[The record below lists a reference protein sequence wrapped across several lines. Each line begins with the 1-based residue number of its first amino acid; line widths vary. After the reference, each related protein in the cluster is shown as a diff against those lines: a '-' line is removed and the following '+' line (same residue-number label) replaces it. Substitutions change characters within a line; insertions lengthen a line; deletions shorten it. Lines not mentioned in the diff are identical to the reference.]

1 MRKYILTVLAAA
13 FVIACSPNQN
23 SGSNVPGGPSSETP
37 QTETTTPPSVTTG
50 DAEEIGNHDA
60 LIVSKYA
67 DAPIRGAGNRGVR
80 YGLSPDNLDKE
91 TTLGRTTSRKG
102 SFNVRLTALARATTY
117 YYKAFITVWD
127 ADAGQ
132 DVDILG
138 AVKQFTTTDTDEPD
152 PQPDDPDPDNPD
164 PDDPVDP
171 ETSFLQT
178 DIATDISTSSA
189 ILHARY
195 SGIDVS
201 HAPQNVLFEW
211 GTDSRNLSGKIAA
224 GQTIS
229 NANGNYTA
237 TLSELSSGI
246 TYFFRASMDVW
257 DSQNSKYQSISGD
270 ILSFTTRTAD
280 SGSQQTAP
288 GWAELPALNYTHHG
302 GNYNYYTDNTREEIY
317 YVHHKAKDPHGNVVR
332 NYTACWS
339 GEHRCPVWIAAPR
352 HKDYETGSAPSRNY
366 RLDPD
371 LPSNVQYKA
380 ASGSNSPYNRG
391 HMLGAAERKGSK
403 DMFSQVNYMT
413 NIAPQHGTYF
423 NSGSKYWNSLEDQID
438 KYVCSDTLYVVIGTY
453 FKDYTDAKGIH
464 ASPKTITYN
473 GSTDVSS
480 PTMFYYALLR
490 TKSGSSGKKV
500 QNCSASELQCVAFVR
515 THMQS
520 APSSTNVYTVT
531 ATDMMSVADLERITG
546 FTYFSNVPNA
556 PKSTYKASDWPL

>member
-1 MRKYILTVLAAA
+1 MKRILLTLVALTLA
-13 FVIACSPNQN
+13 FVACTPNNSDSPAQQ
-23 SGSNVPGGPSSETP
+23 PETP
-37 QTETTTPPSVTTG
+37 GLPNEPLGNPVVTTG
-50 DAEEIGNHDA
+50 DATNVTSIGA
-60 LIVSKYA
+60 FFICSYYG
-67 DAPIRGAGNRGVR
+67 APSTGVLERGIR
-80 YGLSPDNLDKE
+80 YGTLIDNLDRSAK
-91 TTLGRTTSRKG
+91 RDASPNSSG
-102 SFNVRLTALARATTY
+102 SFSIELASLEPGTKYFYQAY
-117 YYKAFITVWD
+117 ITVWD
-127 ADAGQ
+127 GVNMKN
-132 DVDILG
+132 VDILG
-138 AVKQFTTTDTDEPD
+138 IERTFTTLSGGDSPD
-152 PQPDDPDPDNPD
+152 PDDPDPDDPD

-171 ETSFLQT
+171 ETPFLQT

-195 SGIDVS
+195 SGIDVT
-201 HAPQNVLFEW
+201 HAPQNVIFEW
-211 GTDSRNLSGKIAA
+211 GTDSRDLSGKIAA

-229 NANGNYTA
+229 NATGNYTA

-246 TYFFRASMDVW
+246 TYFYRASMDVW
-257 DSQNSKYQSISGD
+257 DSAKGMYQSISGD

-280 SGSQQTAP
+280 SSSQQTAP

-317 YVHHKAKDPHGNVVR
+317 YVHHKAKDPHGNVAR

-339 GEHRCPVWIAAPR
+339 GTHRCPVWIAAPR
-352 HKDYETGSAPSRNY
+352 HKDYETGQAPSRNY

-371 LPSNVQYKA
+371 LPSELQYKA

-438 KYVCSDTLYVVIGTY
+438 DYVCSDTLYVVIGTY
-453 FKDYTDAKGIH
+453 FEEYTDAKGIH

-473 GSTDVSS
+473 GSPDVSS

-490 TKSGSSGKKV
+490 TKSGNSGKKV

-520 APSSTNVYTVT
+520 APSSSSVYTVT

-556 PKSTYKASDWPL
+556 PKNAYNASDWSL